1 MMKVLKNKEMIRM
14 KDKEIKIVLKAK
26 KVIYGWITEPVNK
39 PKTIILKT
47 QGNHIS
53 IIDFV
58 PDKLEIKECK
68 IEVICKRK
76 RMNIR

>member
-1 MMKVLKNKEMIRM
+1 MKEE
-14 KDKEIKIVLKAK
+14 EIKIVLKAK
-26 KVIYGWITEPVNK
+26 RCKHGWITEPVNK
-39 PKTIILKT
+39 PKTIILKA

-58 PDKLEIKECK
+58 PDKFDIKECK

-76 RMNIR
+76 KVI